1 MKVEMY
7 DDIACPWCRL
17 GTHQF
22 HRAVAAAGA
31 ESVVELVHRPYQLI
45 PDAPEEPR
53 PLMATVVEI
62 FGPEQAEAMLTQMTS
77 LGASEGIEYRFDRAV
92 AVNTFTAHRLRWLA
106 LREYGAAAQAP
117 LATALFDAYF
127 RDGVNI
133 ADHTRLAELAER
145 VGLDGRRV
153 REFLA
158 SEDGSA
164 EVREQVAAARR
175 EGVTTVPRFV
185 FDNGDLIVGVTSA
198 EALGD
203 ALRRAGGGRLDR

>member
-1 MKVEMY
+1 MKVEIY

-31 ESVVELVHRPYQLI
+31 DVDLVHRPFQLM

-53 PLMATVVEI
+53 PLMDTVVEL
-62 FGPEQAEAMLTQMTS
+62 FGRDQAEVMLTEMTR
-77 LGASEGIEYRFDRAV
+77 LGAREGIEYRFDRAV

-106 LREYGAAAQAP
+106 LHEYGAEVQAA

-127 RDGVNI
+127 RDGVDI
-133 ADHTRLAELAER
+133 ADHARLTELAER
-145 VGLDGRRV
+145 VGLDGGRV
-153 REFLA
+153 RDFLA
-158 SEDGSA
+158 GDAGAA

-175 EGVTTVPRFV
+175 DGVTTVPRFV
-185 FDNGDLIVGVTSA
+185 FDNGELIVGVTST
-198 EALGD
+198 EALAD
-203 ALRRAGGGRLDR
+203 ALRTRRVL